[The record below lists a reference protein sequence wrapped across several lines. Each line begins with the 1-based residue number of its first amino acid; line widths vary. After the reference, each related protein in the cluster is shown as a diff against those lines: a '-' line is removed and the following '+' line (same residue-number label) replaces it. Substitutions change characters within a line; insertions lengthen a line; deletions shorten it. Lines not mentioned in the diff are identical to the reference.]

1 MPPGRRRHPG
11 DQRHGLG
18 VTAGLAFC
26 QQVQQDSR
34 VVVDDHVGDQPRAL
48 VADLDFDVS
57 APGQFFLSADLGD
70 SRA

>member
-1 MPPGRRRHPG
+1 
-11 DQRHGLG
+11 
-18 VTAGLAFC
+18 
-26 QQVQQDSR
+26 VQQDSR